1 MMTSPSLPAVGSSR
15 ATQPIRI
22 LIADRN
28 RMSSQ
33 LLAESLER
41 DERFEVVDVAGP
53 EELLSLAAAR
63 NPDLAVISAEFDPV
77 AKKGMQ
83 IARTLN
89 VRHPAVYIVMLLEAN
104 QRDVVVASFRN
115 GARGV
120 FCRTEPL
127 SEFRKCLERVGCGQI
142 WANNIETGYLLEAVR
157 STPSCD
163 GLAQVSTLSKREI
176 SVAETAAQ
184 GFTNKQIADQLGLS
198 EHTIKNYMFRVF
210 EKLRVSSRIELLF
223 LLEQNYLNTRG
234 IHERTSGQKQPI
246 EAYVKAAEEGS
257 VAAQFIIGLAHL
269 EGCEL
274 EKSTPSAYYWLRM
287 TEQNSVQVQQRS
299 RILIEKLKACMRPQ
313 EIETIE
319 RRLTTTVES
328 NQPLVSKR
336 PVELVRESVNLLSR
350 IAG

>member
-1 MMTSPSLPAVGSSR
+1 MISSPSLPAVGSSR

-41 DERFEVVDVAGP
+41 DARFEVVDVAGP
-53 EELLSLAAAR
+53 DELLSLAAAR
-63 NPDLAVISAEFDPV
+63 NPDVAVISAEFDPV

-89 VRHPAVYIVMLLEAN
+89 ARHPAIYIVMLLEAN
-104 QRDVVVASFRN
+104 QRDTVVASFRN

-163 GLAQVSTLSKREI
+163 GLPQVSTLSKREI

-198 EHTIKNYMFRVF
+198 EHTVKNYMFRVF
-210 EKLRVSSRIELLF
+210 EKLRVSNRIELLF

-234 IHERTSGQKQPI
+234 INARTSGQMPPI
-246 EAYVKAAEEGS
+246 DAYVKSAEEGS
-257 VAAQFIIGLAHL
+257 VAAQFVVGLAHL
-269 EGCEL
+269 NGCEL
-274 EKSTPSAYYWLRM
+274 EKSDPSAYYWLRM
-287 TEQNSVQVQQRS
+287 TEQNSVQVLQHS
-299 RILIEKLKACMRPQ
+299 RILIDKLKDCMKPQ
-313 EIETIE
+313 DIDAIE
-319 RRLTTTVES
+319 LKLATTVGRDK
-328 NQPLVSKR
+328 PLVSKP

-350 IAG
+350 TAV

>member
-1 MMTSPSLPAVGSSR
+1 MSSSLPAIGSPR
-15 ATQPIRI
+15 ATPPIRI

-33 LLAESLER
+33 LLAESLQR
-41 DERFEVVDVAGP
+41 DARVEVVDVAGP
-53 EELLSLAAAR
+53 NELLPAAAAQ
-63 NPDLAVISAEFDPV
+63 NPDVAVISAEFEGV
-77 AKKGMQ
+77 ARKGMQ
-83 IARTLN
+83 IARTLSS
-89 VRHPAVYIVMLLEAN
+89 RQPAIYIVMLLEVN
-104 QRDVVVASFRN
+104 QRDTVVASFRN

-163 GLAQVSTLSKREI
+163 GVAQVSTLSKREI

-198 EHTIKNYMFRVF
+198 EHTVKNYMFRVF
-210 EKLRVSSRIELLF
+210 EKLRVSNRIELLF

-234 IHERTSGQKQPI
+234 IHAPTVGQKQTI
-246 EAYVKAAEEGS
+246 DAYIKAAEEGD

-274 EKSTPSAYYWLRM
+274 EKSEPSAYYWLRM

-299 RILIEKLKACMRPQ
+299 RILIEKLKACMKPQ

-319 RRLTTTVES
+319 RRLTNGVES
-328 NQPLVSKR
+328 NKPLVSKR
-336 PVELVRESVNLLSR
+336 PVELVRESVNLPSR
-350 IAG
+350 TAV

>member
-1 MMTSPSLPAVGSSR
+1 
-15 ATQPIRI
+15 
-22 LIADRN
+22 
-28 RMSSQ
+28 
-33 LLAESLER
+33 
-41 DERFEVVDVAGP
+41 
-53 EELLSLAAAR
+53 
-63 NPDLAVISAEFDPV
+63 
-77 AKKGMQ
+77 
-83 IARTLN
+83 
-89 VRHPAVYIVMLLEAN
+89 MLLEVN
-104 QRDVVVASFRN
+104 QRDTVVASFRN

-163 GLAQVSTLSKREI
+163 GVAQVSTLSKREI
-176 SVAETAAQ
+176 AVAETAAQ

-198 EHTIKNYMFRVF
+198 EHTVKNYMFRVF
-210 EKLRVSSRIELLF
+210 EKLSVSNRIELLF

-234 IHERTSGQKQPI
+234 IHARTIQKPPI
-246 EAYVKAAEEGS
+246 DAYVKAAEEGD

-274 EKSTPSAYYWLRM
+274 EKSEPSAYYWLRM

-299 RILIEKLKACMRPQ
+299 RILIEKLKACMKPQ

-319 RRLTTTVES
+319 RRLANGVES
-328 NQPLVSKR
+328 NKPLVSK
-336 PVELVRESVNLLSR
+336 PLVELVRESVNLLSR
-350 IAG
+350 TAV